1 MKTKITSLAIG
12 KAKEYGEDKHIFL
25 SSYKKD
31 EFYQFCQVDEFGL
44 QGDTQTDKRYH
55 GGIDKAI
62 HFGSNLHF
70 DRHPLEPLAIGCNIL
85 VNDLDESDICVGD
98 IYSLGDVH
106 VQVTQPRQPCWKIG
120 ALFGK
125 ETSRYIT
132 KNNAG
137 GWYVRVLQEG
147 IIDLSE
153 EMILETRLCNI
164 TIKELSYYLHILPS
178 KEIIDEILALDFV
191 AQTYKDD
198 LTRLVSKLNN

>member
-1 MKTKITSLAIG
+1 MKTNITQIAIG
-12 KAKEYGEDKHIFL
+12 KSKEYGEKDNTFL

-31 EFYQFCQVDEFGL
+31 EYYQFCEVDEYGL

-85 VNDLDESDICVGD
+85 INNFDESDICVGD
-98 IYSLGDVH
+98 IYSLGDVQ
-106 VQVTQPRQPCWKIG
+106 VQVSQPRQPCWKIG

-125 ETSRYIT
+125 ETSRYIA

-147 IIDLSE
+147 ILELNDEMVLEKRLSS
-153 EMILETRLCNI
+153 I
-164 TIKELSYYLHILPS
+164 TIKELSYYLHILPEQ
-178 KEIIDEILALDFV
+178 KIIDEILSLDFV
-191 AQTYKDD
+191 AQSYKDD
-198 LTRLVSKLNN
+198 LQRLVSKNT